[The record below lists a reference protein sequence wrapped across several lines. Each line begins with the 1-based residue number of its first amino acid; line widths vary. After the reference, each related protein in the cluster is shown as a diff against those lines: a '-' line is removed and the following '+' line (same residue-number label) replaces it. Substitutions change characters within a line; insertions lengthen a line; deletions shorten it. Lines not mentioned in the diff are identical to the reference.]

1 MLRVHLRHLTTG
13 AALVVSVCLTACAHV
28 PTQVS
33 ATVPL
38 VHTTNSASISEDRDI
53 VGNFTGSSETNI
65 TVKNKRF
72 VTKEPYLSAMGNK
85 CFRLQEAQSN
95 ANSMQNFD
103 AVLCQTPLGWSLF
116 GYQ

>member
-1 MLRVHLRHLTTG
+1 MLRVHSRHLTTG
-13 AALVVSVCLTACAHV
+13 AALVVSICLTACAHV

-38 VHTTNSASISEDRDI
+38 VHTKSASISENLNI
-53 VGNFTGSSETNI
+53 VGNFTGSSETSVAVND
-65 TVKNKRF
+65 KRY

-85 CFRLQEAQSN
+85 CFRLEESEPVAMPN
-95 ANSMQNFD
+95 QNFN

-116 GYQ
+116 EYQ

>member
-1 MLRVHLRHLTTG
+1 MLRVRISHLTKG
-13 AALVVSVCLTACAHV
+13 AAVVMSICLTACAHV

-38 VHTTNSASISEDRDI
+38 VHTNSASISEDLDI

-65 TVKNKRF
+65 TVKNKRYL
-72 VTKEPYLSAMGNK
+72 TKEPYLSAMGNK
-85 CFRLQEAQSN
+85 CFRLQETQS
-95 ANSMQNFD
+95 AAISKQNFD